1 MFDLDPRTIF
11 RLCKNIREKLGD
23 YISQILV
30 RMSTGASLNVI
41 TDLSDD
47 IHEWENGK
55 TVDANLN
62 ICSKFLIRT

>member
-55 TVDANLN
+55 TVDVNLN